1 MVLNDKCDVRKLVLK
16 YYVETVKPTFLCV
29 HLKCVRFLNIG
40 EGAGKNT
47 LIKVGSSKVTMGK
60 PYDFPSYGWDNEYG
74 EWTEK
79 YEYCSVSSSPGHPQC
94 NREI

>member
-1 MVLNDKCDVRKLVLK
+1 MFVS
-16 YYVETVKPTFLCV
+16 
-29 HLKCVRFLNIG
+29 G

-74 EWTEK
+74 EWTTK
-79 YEYCSVSSSPGHPQC
+79 YEYQRVKIFTFVARFNLARVLYLAQNYLFTSRTTNSQNVGHL
-94 NREI
+94 

>member
-1 MVLNDKCDVRKLVLK
+1 MFVS
-16 YYVETVKPTFLCV
+16 
-29 HLKCVRFLNIG
+29 G

-74 EWTEK
+74 EWTTK
-79 YEYCSVSSSPGHPQC
+79 YEYQ
-94 NREI
+94 RMKIFT